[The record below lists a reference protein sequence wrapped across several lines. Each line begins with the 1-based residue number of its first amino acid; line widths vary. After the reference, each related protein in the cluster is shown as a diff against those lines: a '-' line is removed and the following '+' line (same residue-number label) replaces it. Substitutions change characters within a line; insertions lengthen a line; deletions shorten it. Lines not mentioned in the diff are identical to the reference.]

1 MWRPASP
8 RPQGIPHHVHM
19 SLPRFFLDLLP
30 TASEGVL
37 VPLDAE
43 AARHLK
49 ALRLK
54 SGDALE
60 VVLGDQPWTA
70 DLAEL
75 DRGRALARLVSPL
88 AEDREPHFALQAC
101 LPLPAQLSLFDE
113 WLPPLVELGVT
124 LIQPVVY
131 ARSEFDPA
139 KTAARMDRWTRI
151 IQSAC
156 EQSHRSRRPDLRPP
170 MTFEALLAWEAP
182 QKWVAYE
189 LATGE
194 ANPDLRHEPLAFTSG
209 PEGGISDEEF
219 AALAAAG
226 WQAVSLGRSILRAVT
241 TPVALLGAV
250 QFEWGRPVRP

>member
-1 MWRPASP
+1 MADHGP
-8 RPQGIPHHVHM
+8 V
-19 SLPRFFLDLLP
+19 SLPRLFLDVPPPAPAAENLALP
-30 TASEGVL
+30 LG
-37 VPLDAE
+37 AE

-54 SGDALE
+54 PGAALE
-60 VVLGDQPWTA
+60 LVLADQVWTA

-75 DRGRALARLVSPL
+75 DRGQAVARLVAPL
-88 AEDREPHFALQAC
+88 REDREPPVALAAC
-101 LPLPAQLSLFDE
+101 LPIPAQLSLFDE

-131 ARSEFDPA
+131 ARSEFDAA
-139 KTAARMDRWTRI
+139 KTAARMERWTRL

-156 EQSHRSRRPDLRPP
+156 EQSHRSRRPELRTPIP
-170 MTFEALLAWEAP
+170 FAGLLAWEAP

-194 ANPDLRHEPLAFTSG
+194 ANPALRREALAFTSG
-209 PEGGISDEEF
+209 PEGGITEAEF

-226 WQAVSLGRSILRAVT
+226 WAPVSLGRSILRAVT
-241 TPVALLGAV
+241 APVALLGAV
-250 QFEWGRPVRP
+250 QFELGRP

>member
-1 MWRPASP
+1 
-8 RPQGIPHHVHM
+8 M
-19 SLPRFFLDLLP
+19 SLPRLFLDALP
-30 TASEGVL
+30 ALEGQR
-37 VPLDAE
+37 VPLDPE

-49 ALRLK
+49 ALRLQP
-54 SGDALE
+54 GAALE
-60 VVLGDQPWTA
+60 LVLGDQIWKA

-75 DRGRALARLVSPL
+75 DRGRAVARLVSPL
-88 AEDREPHFALQAC
+88 QEDREPPMALQAC
-101 LPLPAQLSLFDE
+101 LPIPAQLSLFDD

-131 ARSEFDPA
+131 QRSEFDAA
-139 KTAARMDRWTRI
+139 KTSARQDRWTRI

-170 MTFEALLAWEAP
+170 LPFEALLAWEAP

-194 ANPDLRHEPLAFTSG
+194 LNPDLRREPLAFTSG
-209 PEGGISDEEF
+209 PEGGITESEF
-219 AALAAAG
+219 AALSAAG
-226 WQAVSLGRSILRAVT
+226 WLPVSLGRSILRAVT

-250 QFEWGRPVRP
+250 QFQLGRAPRL

>member
-1 MWRPASP
+1 
-8 RPQGIPHHVHM
+8 M
-19 SLPRFFLDLLP
+19 SLPRLFLDAQPAVENTLI
-30 TASEGVL
+30 
-37 VPLDAE
+37 PLGPE

-49 ALRLK
+49 ALRLRPG
-54 SGDALE
+54 SALE
-60 VVLGDQPWTA
+60 LVLGDEAWTA

-75 DRGRALARLVSPL
+75 DRGRATARLVTPL
-88 AEDREPHFALQAC
+88 LEDREPPFALQAC

-131 ARSEFDPA
+131 ARSEYDAA
-139 KTAARMDRWTRI
+139 KTEARMERWTRL

-156 EQSHRSRRPDLRPP
+156 EQSHRSRRPDLRAPLP
-170 MTFEALLAWEAP
+170 FASLLTWEAP

-194 ANPDLRHEPLAFTSG
+194 ANPTFRAEALAFTSG

-219 AALAAAG
+219 AALRQSG
-226 WQAVSLGRSILRAVT
+226 WLPVSLGRSILRAVT

-250 QFEWGRPVRP
+250 QFQLGRLSEPH